1 MLTRRQVAALGE
13 KAAAEYLKG
22 LGFAI
27 RETNFRCPQGEIDII
42 AEHGAHLVFVEVRT
56 RRSSALGTPEES
68 ITAAKKA
75 KLIDLAHIYIQTHDD
90 PHRPWRID
98 VVAVELKPDG
108 RVTRM
113 ELIEN
118 AVN

>member
-1 MLTRRQVAALGE
+1 M
-13 KAAAEYLKG
+13 
-22 LGFAI
+22 
-27 RETNFRCPQGEIDII
+27 
-42 AEHGAHLVFVEVRT
+42 RT

-75 KLIDLAHIYIQTHDD
+75 KLIDLAHVYIQTHDD

>member
-1 MLTRRQVAALGE
+1 MLTRRQVGALGE
-13 KAAAEYLKG
+13 KAAAEYLRG

-27 RETNFRCPQGEIDII
+27 RETNFRCPEGEIDIV
-42 AEHGAHLVFVEVRT
+42 AEQGAYLTFVEVRT

-68 ITAAKKA
+68 ITAAKKG
-75 KLIDLAHIYIQTHDD
+75 KLIDLAHAYMQAHGD
-90 PHRPWRID
+90 PDRPWRID

-108 RVTRM
+108 SVARL

-118 AVN
+118 AIS